1 MKNKNIDCLIAALTI
16 NELVKEAGINKK
28 VPVSNQT
35 PNIINPLAELL
46 GSPVKEL
53 DTSAEG
59 ITPKA
64 QNVGNG
70 AIRWFSRWL
79 DHTKKSINAQNAA
92 SKASPIKPLQ

>member
-1 MKNKNIDCLIAALTI
+1 MPTNLQKLASAFLL
-16 NELVKEAGINKK
+16 NELAKKADMNKK
-28 VPVSNQT
+28 VPASNQT

-79 DHTKKSINAQNAA
+79 DHTQKSINAQNAA